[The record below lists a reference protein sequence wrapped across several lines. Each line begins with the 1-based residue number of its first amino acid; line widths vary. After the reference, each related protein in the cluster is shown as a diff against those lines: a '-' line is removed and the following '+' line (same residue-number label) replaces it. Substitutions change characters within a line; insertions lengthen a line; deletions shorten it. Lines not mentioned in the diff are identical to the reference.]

1 MDERPRADQAPAPN
15 AELTAVARTFLPGA
29 ETIEPVAGRTNLVR
43 ARQDGVWWK
52 IRRWPEATPRTRLEF
67 VHRVLAEVN
76 AAEPNLAP
84 RVLPGPDGTAI
95 VLADGALYDAQQWL
109 PGEAVAGGNEVRVR
123 DDRWATL
130 PEAVSDELFSEV
142 VRTVALVHAR
152 TESLAEQHPTSGPPL
167 NELITAVNHA
177 WRAQRGVLRPLAT
190 ATPAV
195 RRWLAAGERAL
206 PAAEAAVAAAGDSV
220 GRTAIDHFGLWPA
233 HVIVSNRS
241 ADENGGTISGLIGW
255 EHSNTGSPL
264 IDIVQ
269 VVSRFRGWSAAG
281 AEMAI
286 AAYGDVSPLPPE
298 ERRLLPAVAALDL
311 IATTGQMLIFAYGG
325 RPEGTRPSTAM
336 REAARSLLDSL
347 DVATNALAALD
358 RPKKPAGDRG
368 RRPGGGPRG
377 ERSDQPRR
385 RGRGPQKK
393 R

>member
-1 MDERPRADQAPAPN
+1 MDERPRADQAPEPT
-15 AELTAVARTFLPGA
+15 AELMDVARTFLPGA
-29 ETIEPVAGRTNLVR
+29 EAFEPVAGRANLVR
-43 ARQDGVWWK
+43 ARQDGAWWK
-52 IRRWPEATPRTRLEF
+52 IRRWPEATTRTRLEF
-67 VHRVLAEVN
+67 IHRVLDEVN
-76 AAEPNLAP
+76 GAEPTVAPQVLA
-84 RVLPGPDGTAI
+84 GPDGTGI
-95 VLADGALYDAQQWL
+95 VLANGALHDAQQWL
-109 PGEAVAGGNEVRVR
+109 PGEAVAGGNEVWVR

-130 PEAVSDELFSEV
+130 PEAVPDELFSNV

-152 TESLAEQHPTSGPPL
+152 TERLAEQHPTAGQPL
-167 NELITAVNHA
+167 AELITAVNHA
-177 WRAQRGVLRPLAT
+177 WKAQRGVLRPLAT
-190 ATPAV
+190 VTPAV

-206 PAAEAAVAAAGDSV
+206 PAAEAAVAATGDSAARPAV
-220 GRTAIDHFGLWPA
+220 DHFGLWPA
-233 HVIVSNRS
+233 HVIVAERPE
-241 ADENGGTISGLIGW
+241 AGGSGAISGLIGW
-255 EHSNTGSPL
+255 EHCNTGSPL

-286 AAYGDVSPLPPE
+286 AAYGDVSPLRPE

-347 DVATNALAALD
+347 DVATNALAAQD

-368 RRPGGGPRG
+368 RWSSKGPHG
-377 ERSDQPRR
+377 ERSTQPRR